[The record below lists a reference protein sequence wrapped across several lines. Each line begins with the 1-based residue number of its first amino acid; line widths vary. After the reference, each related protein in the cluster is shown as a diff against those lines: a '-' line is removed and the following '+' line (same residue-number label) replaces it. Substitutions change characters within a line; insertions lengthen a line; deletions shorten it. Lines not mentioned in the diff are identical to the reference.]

1 MSAPSHPE
9 LTRRRSPATA
19 SPLAAGVSITGTTAA
34 SNEAQAGG
42 SEGQPYLD
50 GKLYVYDHPKS
61 RHSAGPLVRAAT
73 IKSAAWRCGGNS
85 TCRADALATT
95 VSLLEQ
101 AAAAGAAIASLQEEH
116 FGECDGCEEPIDG
129 PSVAAVAAVA
139 AKHK

>member
-1 MSAPSHPE
+1 
-9 LTRRRSPATA
+9 
-19 SPLAAGVSITGTTAA
+19 
-34 SNEAQAGG
+34 
-42 SEGQPYLD
+42 
-50 GKLYVYDHPKS
+50 
-61 RHSAGPLVRAAT
+61 VRAAT

-95 VSLLEQ
+95 VALLEA
-101 AAAAGAAIASLQEEH
+101 AAAAGAGIASLQEEH